1 MINWEWTFA
10 DDFENNKDWDNAR
23 IYMYK
28 QWSTDMYNIKKLL
41 RTSFL
46 CWTICI
52 DQGNLI
58 NNKMIKKEES
68 KKVLDELFNFGLKFF
83 RNEPDFLWLY
93 GYMMT
98 LTPTLFGDENLFEEV
113 GKQWKYEAYIK
124 SNNNDIIKCIFLEG
138 LDDESRNK
146 LGYKQL
152 CRELIPIIESTFKGN
167 GYMQKYF
174 KSLFLID
181 ILAKS

>member
-28 QWSTDMYNIKKLL
+28 QWSTDKYNIKKLL

-52 DQGNLI
+52 DNGNLI
-58 NNKMIKKEES
+58 DSKMIKKEEF
-68 KKVLDELFNFGLKFF
+68 KKILDELFNFGLKFF
-83 RNEPDFLWLY
+83 RNEPDFLWMY

-98 LTPTLFGDENLFEEV
+98 LTPMLFGDKNLFEQV

-152 CRELIPIIESTFKGN
+152 CREIIPIIENTFKGN

>member
-1 MINWEWTFA
+1 MINWEWAFA
-10 DDFENNKDWDNAR
+10 DDFENSEEWNNAR

-28 QWSTDMYNIKKLL
+28 QWITDKYNIKKLL

-46 CWTICI
+46 CWAISI
-52 DQGNLI
+52 DQENLI
-58 NNKMIKKEES
+58 NNEDIEKDEFKKI
-68 KKVLDELFNFGLKFF
+68 LDELFDFGLKFF
-83 RNEPDFLWLY
+83 RNEPDFLWIY

-98 LTPTLFGDENLFEEV
+98 LTPMLFGDENLFEEV
-113 GKQWKYEAYIK
+113 GNKWKYEAYLK

-138 LDDESRNK
+138 LDNEIRNK

-152 CRELIPIIESTFKGN
+152 CRELAPTIENTFKGN